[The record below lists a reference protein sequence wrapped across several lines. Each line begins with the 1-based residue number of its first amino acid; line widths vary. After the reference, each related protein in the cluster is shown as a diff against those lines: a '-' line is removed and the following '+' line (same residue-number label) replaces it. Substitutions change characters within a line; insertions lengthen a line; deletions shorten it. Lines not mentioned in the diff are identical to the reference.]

1 MTSAANSNEGKCRFM
16 VINIDGAEAA
26 DAPAGSRHEMSE
38 SERSANSRVAAENW
52 GAASTIAAARPVSKA
67 EADHSRE
74 ALRLVRE
81 REPHAQRMPVVLAIG
96 AHPDDLELAC
106 GGTLAKLAQV
116 GYEVHAMV
124 MSHGQVGGNA
134 ELRPSEARA
143 GGELLGLAQVQVLD
157 FPDTELGLHNVGM
170 VKAIEARMDELEPTV
185 VLTHAEHDH
194 HQDHHAVHFATLRAA
209 RRHPSILCFES
220 PSTTRGFDP
229 SLYVDIADFLDVK
242 IRAVELH
249 GDQSEKLYMG
259 ADRIR
264 GIATFRGAQAKR
276 TFAEGFEVVR
286 MLDTIPGGKL

>member
-1 MTSAANSNEGKCRFM
+1 
-16 VINIDGAEAA
+16 
-26 DAPAGSRHEMSE
+26 
-38 SERSANSRVAAENW
+38 
-52 GAASTIAAARPVSKA
+52 
-67 EADHSRE
+67 
-74 ALRLVRE
+74 
-81 REPHAQRMPVVLAIG
+81 MPVVLAIG

-106 GGTLAKLAQV
+106 GATLAKLAEV

-134 ELRPSEARA
+134 DLRPSEARA
-143 GGELLGLAQVQVLD
+143 GGELLGLAGVQMLD

-170 VKAIEARMDELEPTV
+170 VKAIEARMGELEPTV
-185 VLTHAEHDH
+185 VLTHSEHDH

-249 GDQSEKLYMG
+249 GDQSEKPYMG

-264 GIATFRGAQAKR
+264 GIATFRGAQAKG

-286 MLDTIPGGKL
+286 MLDTMPGGKL